1 MLEKIGNN
9 NYTYYSLFYT
19 IIMEYSSNILIESF
33 SLLLFTFS
41 KLKNNSFLKNVQGD
55 YIDSIKP
62 VFSSMKEDKII
73 RTIKNFKNIN
83 DIYSFYDFL

>member
-9 NYTYYSLFYT
+9 NYIYYSLLYT

-62 VFSSMKEDKII
+62 VFSSMKEDKLI

-83 DIYSFYDFL
+83 NIVKHTIQ